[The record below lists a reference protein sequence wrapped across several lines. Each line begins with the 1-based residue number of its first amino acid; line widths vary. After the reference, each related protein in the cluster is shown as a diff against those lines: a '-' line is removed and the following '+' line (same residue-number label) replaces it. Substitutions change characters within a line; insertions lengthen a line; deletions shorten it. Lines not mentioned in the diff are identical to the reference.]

1 MWNRSNDIV
10 DLGYSTL
17 LHLFPHRKGELLSTS
32 LTVVIDNPHLLG
44 AVCGPND
51 SNINEISSLLSTR
64 VFTRGNEILLD
75 TEDEEVRLVFRSLV
89 ERITEIADRE
99 DSVSNQQVRS
109 IYLSLES
116 GDDVDVQ
123 AFRDNSIRI
132 PGATRRIYPRGQAQA
147 TYIRQMSTRDLT
159 FSVGPAGTGK
169 TYLAV
174 AHALME
180 LLSRKKRKII
190 LTRPVVETGE
200 SLGFLPGDL
209 TQKLAPY
216 LRPLY
221 DAMEDLVDPDFL
233 ERLRGNGQLEVAPLA
248 YMRGRS
254 LKNCYIV
261 LDEAQNTTI
270 EQMKMFLT
278 RLGEGSRA
286 VVTGDMTQV
295 DLPSSKRS
303 GLVDAVRVLR
313 NVDEIAITEFSSDDV
328 VRHPLVKKIIDAY
341 ESNH

>member
-1 MWNRSNDIV
+1 MLILSSNIL
-10 DLGYSTL
+10 DLGLSASL
-17 LHLFPHRKGELLSTS
+17 NCSTS
-32 LTVVIDNPHLLG
+32 KEESLSINLTVVIDNPELLG

-51 SNINEISSLLSTR
+51 CNLDEISSLLSSP
-64 VFTRGNEILLD
+64 VKTRGNEIFLDSADEERHLIFRSMLGRLLD
-75 TEDEEVRLVFRSLV
+75 MAGRDETVSSHQLRSLY
-89 ERITEIADRE
+89 T
-99 DSVSNQQVRS
+99 
-109 IYLSLES
+109 SLES
-116 GDDVDVQ
+116 GGDADIE
-123 AFRDNSIRI
+123 AFRDNIIRI
-132 PGATRRIYPRGQAQA
+132 PGGTRRIYPRSRQQ
-147 TYIRQMSTRDLT
+147 TSYIRQMSSKDLV
-159 FSVGPAGTGK
+159 FSIGPAGTGK

-180 LLSRKKRKII
+180 LLSRKKRKIV

-200 SLGFLPGDL
+200 NLGFLPGDL

-221 DAMEDLVDPDFL
+221 DAMEDLVDPDLL
-233 ERLRGNGQLEVAPLA
+233 ERLRNNGQLEVAPLA

-286 VVTGDMTQV
+286 VVTGDITQV
-295 DLPSSKRS
+295 DLPSPGRS
-303 GLVDAVRVLR
+303 GLADAVRVLK
-313 NVDEIAITEFSSDDV
+313 NIDDIALTEFTTQDV

-341 ESNH
+341 ESHR

>member
-1 MWNRSNDIV
+1 
-10 DLGYSTL
+10 
-17 LHLFPHRKGELLSTS
+17 LSVN
-32 LTVVIDNPHLLG
+32 LTIVIDNPELLG

-51 SNINEISSLLSTR
+51 RNLEEISSLLSSP
-64 VFTRGNEILLD
+64 VKTRGNEILL
-75 TEDEEVRLVFRSLV
+75 ESENEERRLLFRTMLDRLVEL
-89 ERITEIADRE
+89 AGRE
-99 DSVSNQQVRS
+99 EPVNSQKLRS
-109 IYLSLES
+109 IYASLES
-116 GDDVDVQ
+116 GDDADVE
-123 AFRDNSIRI
+123 AFRENVIRI
-132 PGATRRIYPRGQAQA
+132 PGGARRIYPRSRRQTA
-147 TYIRQMSTRDLT
+147 YIRQMSSRDLV
-159 FSVGPAGTGK
+159 FSIGPAGTGK

-180 LLSRKKRKII
+180 LLSRKKRKIV

-200 SLGFLPGDL
+200 NLGFLPGDL

-221 DAMEDLVDPDFL
+221 DAMEDLVDSELL
-233 ERLRGNGQLEVAPLA
+233 ERLRNNGQLEVAPLA

-286 VVTGDMTQV
+286 VVTGDITQV
-295 DLPSSKRS
+295 DLPSPGRS
-303 GLVDAVRVLR
+303 GLADAVKVLQH
-313 NVDEIAITEFSSDDV
+313 VEDIALTEFTSDDV

-341 ESNH
+341 ENYR

>member
-1 MWNRSNDIV
+1 
-10 DLGYSTL
+10 
-17 LHLFPHRKGELLSTS
+17 
-32 LTVVIDNPHLLG
+32 VVIDNPHLLG
-44 AVCGPND
+44 TVCGPND
-51 SNINEISSLLSTR
+51 GNIVEISTLLSTPVR
-64 VFTRGNEILLD
+64 TRGN
-75 TEDEEVRLVFRSLV
+75 
-89 ERITEIADRE
+89 RI
-99 DSVSNQQVRS
+99 V
-109 IYLSLES
+109 LES
-116 GDDVDVQ
+116 GDDEAQ
-123 AFRDNSIRI
+123 FLFRSLLDQIAEIAKSEEVVTSARVRAIFSALESGQGNQIRTFKENTIAI
-132 PGATRRIYPRGQAQA
+132 PGSNKRIYPRSQAQ
-147 TYIRQMSTRDLT
+147 TSYIRQMSAHDLI

-174 AHALME
+174 ARALTE
-180 LLSRKKRKII
+180 ILSKKKRKII

-221 DAMEDLVDPDFL
+221 DAIEDLL
-233 ERLRGNGQLEVAPLA
+233 ESDQIERIKNSGQLEVAPLA

-261 LDEAQNTTI
+261 LDEAQNTTL

-286 VVTGDMTQV
+286 VVTGDLTQI
-295 DLPSSKRS
+295 DLPSGRKS
-303 GLVDAVRVLR
+303 GLREAVRILDDV
-313 NVDEIAITEFSSDDV
+313 NEVAITEFTSSDV

-341 ESNH
+341 ENNN

>member
-1 MWNRSNDIV
+1 MFSS
-10 DLGYSTL
+10 LHCL
-17 LHLFPHRKGELLSTS
+17 LRTKEEPLSAS
-32 LTVVIDNPHLLG
+32 LTVIIDNPHLLG

-51 SNINEISSLLSTR
+51 RNIDQISNLLSTPIR
-64 VFTRGNEILLD
+64 TRGNEILLESGD
-75 TEDEEVRLVFRSLV
+75 DEVRLLFRSMLD
-89 ERITEIADRE
+89 RLSEIADKG
-99 DSVSNQQVRS
+99 DSVSNHQVRS
-109 IYLSLES
+109 VYEALES
-116 GDDVDVQ
+116 GNDVDIQ
-123 AFRDNSIRI
+123 AFRENVIQI
-132 PGATRRIYPRGQAQA
+132 PGASRRIFPRGKQQT
-147 TYIRQMSTRDLT
+147 TYIRQMSTRDLI

-180 LLSRKKRKII
+180 LLSRKKRKLV

-221 DAMEDLVDPDFL
+221 DAMEDLVDPDLL
-233 ERLRGNGQLEVAPLA
+233 ERLRNNGQLEVAPLA

-286 VVTGDMTQV
+286 VVTGDLTQV
-295 DLPSSKRS
+295 DLPSPGRS
-303 GLVDAVRVLR
+303 GLVHAVRVLR
-313 NVDEIAITEFSSDDV
+313 NVDEIAVTEFSSDDV

-341 ESNH
+341 ESDK

>member
-1 MWNRSNDIV
+1 MSFN
-10 DLGYSTL
+10 
-17 LHLFPHRKGELLSTS
+17 
-32 LTVVIDNPHLLG
+32 LTVVIDNPELLG
-44 AVCGPND
+44 TVCGPND
-51 SNINEISSLLSTR
+51 SNLEEISSLLSSP
-64 VFTRGNEILLD
+64 VKTRGNEILLES
-75 TEDEEVRLVFRSLV
+75 EDEESCLLFRSLMDRLV
-89 ERITEIADRE
+89 VIAKSD
-99 DSVSNQQVRS
+99 DYVSCQQLRS
-109 IYLSLES
+109 IYATLES
-116 GDDVDVQ
+116 GGDADVE
-123 AFRDNSIRI
+123 AFRDNVIRI
-132 PGATRRIYPRGQAQA
+132 PGGIRRIYPRSRLQTQ
-147 TYIRQMSTRDLT
+147 YIKQMSSKDLV
-159 FSVGPAGTGK
+159 FSIGPAGTGK

-200 SLGFLPGDL
+200 NLGFLPGDL

-233 ERLRGNGQLEVAPLA
+233 ERLRDNGQLEVAPLA

-261 LDEAQNTTI
+261 LDEAQNTTK

-286 VVTGDMTQV
+286 IVTGDITQV
-295 DLPSSKRS
+295 DLPSPGRS
-303 GLVDAVRVLR
+303 GLADAVRVLQH
-313 NVDEIAITEFSSDDV
+313 VEDIALTEFTSDDV

-341 ESNH
+341 ESYS

>member
-1 MWNRSNDIV
+1 
-10 DLGYSTL
+10 
-17 LHLFPHRKGELLSTS
+17 LSVN
-32 LTVVIDNPHLLG
+32 LTVVIENPELLG

-51 SNINEISSLLSTR
+51 CNLDEISSLLSSP
-64 VFTRGNEILLD
+64 VKTRGNEIFLDSSDEESHLLFRTLLD
-75 TEDEEVRLVFRSLV
+75 RLL
-89 ERITEIADRE
+89 EIAGRDE
-99 DSVSNQQVRS
+99 TVSSHQLRS
-109 IYLSLES
+109 IFSSLES
-116 GDDVDVQ
+116 GDDADIE
-123 AFRDNSIRI
+123 AYRDNIIRI
-132 PGATRRIYPRGQAQA
+132 PGGTRRIYPRSVRQ
-147 TYIRQMSTRDLT
+147 TDYIRQMSSRDLV
-159 FSVGPAGTGK
+159 FSIGPAGTGK

-180 LLSRKKRKII
+180 LLSRKKRKIV

-200 SLGFLPGDL
+200 NLGFLPGDL

-221 DAMEDLVDPDFL
+221 DAMEDLVDPDLL
-233 ERLRGNGQLEVAPLA
+233 ERLRINGQLEVAPLA

-286 VVTGDMTQV
+286 VVTGDITQV
-295 DLPSSKRS
+295 DLPSPGRS
-303 GLVDAVRVLR
+303 GLADAVRVLKHI
-313 NVDEIAITEFSSDDV
+313 DDIALTEFSSNDV

-341 ESNH
+341 ESYR

>member
-1 MWNRSNDIV
+1 MSVN
-10 DLGYSTL
+10 
-17 LHLFPHRKGELLSTS
+17 
-32 LTVVIDNPHLLG
+32 LTIVIDNPELLG

-51 SNINEISSLLSTR
+51 RNLEEISSLLSSP
-64 VFTRGNEILLD
+64 VKTRGNEILL
-75 TEDEEVRLVFRSLV
+75 ESENEERRLLFRTMLDRLVEL
-89 ERITEIADRE
+89 AGRE
-99 DSVSNQQVRS
+99 EPVNSQKLRS
-109 IYLSLES
+109 IYASLES
-116 GDDVDVQ
+116 GDDADVE
-123 AFRDNSIRI
+123 AFRENVIRI
-132 PGATRRIYPRGQAQA
+132 PGGARRIYPRSRRQTA
-147 TYIRQMSTRDLT
+147 YIRQMSSRDLV
-159 FSVGPAGTGK
+159 FSIGPAGTGK

-180 LLSRKKRKII
+180 LLSRKKRKIV

-200 SLGFLPGDL
+200 NLGFLPGDL

-221 DAMEDLVDPDFL
+221 DAMEDLVDSELL
-233 ERLRGNGQLEVAPLA
+233 ERLRNNGQLEVAPLA

-286 VVTGDMTQV
+286 VVTGDITQV
-295 DLPSSKRS
+295 DLPSPGRS
-303 GLVDAVRVLR
+303 GLADAVKVLQH
-313 NVDEIAITEFSSDDV
+313 VEDIALTEFTSDDV

-341 ESNH
+341 ENYR

>member
-1 MWNRSNDIV
+1 M
-10 DLGYSTL
+10 
-17 LHLFPHRKGELLSTS
+17 STS
-32 LTVVIDNPHLLG
+32 LTVVIDNPLLLG

-51 SNINEISSLLSTR
+51 RNLTEISTLLSTPVR
-64 VFTRGNEILLD
+64 TRGNEILL
-75 TEDEEVRLVFRSLV
+75 ESSDEETRLLFRSLLD
-89 ERITEIADRE
+89 RLAEIAERE
-99 DSVSNQQVRS
+99 DAVSSQQVRS
-109 IYLSLES
+109 LFAALES
-116 GDDVDVQ
+116 GDDADVE
-123 AFRDNSIRI
+123 AFRENVIRI
-132 PGATRRIYPRGQAQA
+132 PGGTRRIYPRSRPQAS
-147 TYIRQMSTRDLT
+147 YIRQMSTKDLV
-159 FSVGPAGTGK
+159 FSIGPAGTGK

-180 LLSRKKRKII
+180 LLSRKKKKIV

-200 SLGFLPGDL
+200 NLGFLPGDL

-221 DAMEDLVDPDFL
+221 DAMEDLVDSDLL
-233 ERLRGNGQLEVAPLA
+233 ERLRNNGQLEVAPLA

-270 EQMKMFLT
+270 EQMMMFLT

-286 VVTGDMTQV
+286 IVTGDLTQV
-295 DLPSSKRS
+295 DLSSPGRS
-303 GLVDAVRVLR
+303 GLADAVRVLR
-313 NVDEIAITEFSSDDV
+313 NVDDIAVAEFTSDDV

-341 ESNH
+341 ENHR

>member
-1 MWNRSNDIV
+1 
-10 DLGYSTL
+10 
-17 LHLFPHRKGELLSTS
+17 LSVN
-32 LTVVIDNPHLLG
+32 LAVVIENPELLG

-51 SNINEISSLLSTR
+51 CNLDEISSLLSSP
-64 VFTRGNEILLD
+64 VKTRGNEIFLD
-75 TEDEEVRLVFRSLV
+75 SADEERRLLFRSLL
-89 ERITEIADRE
+89 ERLLEIAGRDE
-99 DSVSNQQVRS
+99 TVSSHQLRS
-109 IYLSLES
+109 IFNSLES
-116 GDDVDVQ
+116 GDDADVE
-123 AFRDNSIRI
+123 AFRDNIIRI
-132 PGATRRIYPRGQAQA
+132 PGGTRRIYPRTVRQ
-147 TYIRQMSTRDLT
+147 TDYIRQMSSRDLV
-159 FSVGPAGTGK
+159 FSIGPAGTGK

-180 LLSRKKRKII
+180 LLSRKKRKIV

-200 SLGFLPGDL
+200 NLGFLPGDL

-221 DAMEDLVDPDFL
+221 DAMEDLVDPELL
-233 ERLRGNGQLEVAPLA
+233 ERLRNNGQLEVAPLA

-286 VVTGDMTQV
+286 VVTGDITQV
-295 DLPSSKRS
+295 DLPSPGRS
-303 GLVDAVRVLR
+303 GLADAVRVL
-313 NVDEIAITEFSSDDV
+313 NHIDDIALTEFSSDDV

-341 ESNH
+341 ESRR

>member
-1 MWNRSNDIV
+1 M
-10 DLGYSTL
+10 
-17 LHLFPHRKGELLSTS
+17 STS
-32 LTVVIDNPHLLG
+32 LTVVIDNTHLLG

-51 SNINEISSLLSTR
+51 RNLTEISTLLSTPVR
-64 VFTRGNEILLD
+64 TRGNEILL
-75 TEDEEVRLVFRSLV
+75 ESSDEETRFLFRSLLD
-89 ERITEIADRE
+89 RLAEIAERE
-99 DSVSNQQVRS
+99 DAVSSQQVRS
-109 IYLSLES
+109 LFAALES
-116 GDDVDVQ
+116 GDDADVE
-123 AFRDNSIRI
+123 AFRENIIRI
-132 PGATRRIYPRGQAQA
+132 PGGTRRIYPRSRQQAS
-147 TYIRQMSTRDLT
+147 YIRQMSTRDLV
-159 FSVGPAGTGK
+159 FSIGPAGTGK

-180 LLSRKKRKII
+180 LLSRKKKKIV

-200 SLGFLPGDL
+200 NLGFLPGDL

-221 DAMEDLVDPDFL
+221 DAMEDLVDTDLL
-233 ERLRGNGQLEVAPLA
+233 ERLRNNGQLEVAPLA

-270 EQMKMFLT
+270 EQMMMFLT

-286 VVTGDMTQV
+286 VVTGDLTQV
-295 DLPSSKRS
+295 DLSSPGRS
-303 GLVDAVRVLR
+303 GLADAIRVLQ
-313 NVDEIAITEFSSDDV
+313 NVDDIAIAEFTSADV

-341 ESNH
+341 QSHH

>member
-1 MWNRSNDIV
+1 MSFN
-10 DLGYSTL
+10 
-17 LHLFPHRKGELLSTS
+17 
-32 LTVVIDNPHLLG
+32 LTVVIDNPELLG
-44 AVCGPND
+44 TVCGPND
-51 SNINEISSLLSTR
+51 SNLEEISSLLSSP
-64 VFTRGNEILLD
+64 VKTRGNEILLES
-75 TEDEEVRLVFRSLV
+75 EDEESCLLFRSLMDRLV
-89 ERITEIADRE
+89 VIAKSD
-99 DSVSNQQVRS
+99 DYVSCQQLRS
-109 IYLSLES
+109 IYATLES
-116 GDDVDVQ
+116 GGDADVE
-123 AFRDNSIRI
+123 AFRDNVIRI
-132 PGATRRIYPRGQAQA
+132 PGGIRRIYPRTRQQ
-147 TYIRQMSTRDLT
+147 TQYIKQMSSKDLV
-159 FSVGPAGTGK
+159 FSIGPAGTGK

-200 SLGFLPGDL
+200 NLGFLPGDL

-233 ERLRGNGQLEVAPLA
+233 ERLRDNGQLEVAPLA

-261 LDEAQNTTI
+261 LDEAQNTTK

-286 VVTGDMTQV
+286 IVTGDITQV
-295 DLPSSKRS
+295 DLPSPGRS
-303 GLVDAVRVLR
+303 GLADAVRVLQH
-313 NVDEIAITEFSSDDV
+313 VEDIALTEFTSDDV

-341 ESNH
+341 ESYS

>member
-1 MWNRSNDIV
+1 
-10 DLGYSTL
+10 
-17 LHLFPHRKGELLSTS
+17 LSAS
-32 LTVVIDNPHLLG
+32 LTVVIDNPHLLS

-51 SNINEISSLLSTR
+51 RNIDHISNLLSTPIR
-64 VFTRGNEILLD
+64 TRGNEILLESGD
-75 TEDEEVRLVFRSLV
+75 DEVRLLFRSMLD
-89 ERITEIADRE
+89 RLSEIADKG
-99 DSVSNQQVRS
+99 DSVSNHQVRS
-109 IYLSLES
+109 VYEALES
-116 GDDVDVQ
+116 GNDVDVQ
-123 AFRDNSIRI
+123 AFRENVIQI
-132 PGATRRIYPRGQAQA
+132 PGASRRIFPRGKQQA
-147 TYIRQMSTRDLT
+147 TYIRQMSTRDLI

-180 LLSRKKRKII
+180 LLSRKKRKLV

-221 DAMEDLVDPDFL
+221 DAMEDLVDPDLL
-233 ERLRGNGQLEVAPLA
+233 ERLRNNGQLEVAPLA

-286 VVTGDMTQV
+286 VVTGDLTQV
-295 DLPSSKRS
+295 DLPSPGRS
-303 GLVDAVRVLR
+303 GLVHAVRVLR
-313 NVDEIAITEFSSDDV
+313 NVDEIAVTEFSSDDV

-341 ESNH
+341 ESDK

>member
-1 MWNRSNDIV
+1 MSA
-10 DLGYSTL
+10 
-17 LHLFPHRKGELLSTS
+17 S
-32 LTVVIDNPHLLG
+32 LTVVIDNPHILG

-51 SNINEISSLLSTR
+51 RNLDEISSLMSSPVR
-64 VFTRGNEILLD
+64 TRGNQISIETSD
-75 TEDEEVRLVFRSLV
+75 DESRLIFRSL
-89 ERITEIADRE
+89 IDQLTEIAVKD
-99 DSVSNQQVRS
+99 DSVSSQQVRS
-109 IYLSLES
+109 VFTSLES
-116 GDDVDVQ
+116 GDDADVL
-123 AFRDNSIRI
+123 AFRENVIHI
-132 PGATRRIYPRGQAQA
+132 PGGTRKVYPRSRQQAA
-147 TYIRQMSTRDLT
+147 YIRQMSMKDLV

-180 LLSRKKRKII
+180 LLSRKKRKIV
-190 LTRPVVETGE
+190 LTRPVVESGE
-200 SLGFLPGDL
+200 NLGFLPGDL

-221 DAMEDLVDPDFL
+221 DAMEDLIDPDLL
-233 ERLRGNGQLEVAPLA
+233 ERLKANGQIEVAPLA

-286 VVTGDMTQV
+286 IVTGDMTQV
-295 DLPSSKRS
+295 DLPRPGRT
-303 GLVDAVRVLR
+303 GLADAVKILGHL
-313 NVDEIAITEFSSDDV
+313 DDIAVTQFDSGDV
-328 VRHPLVKKIIDAY
+328 VRHPLVRKIIDAY
-341 ESNH
+341 ENRP

>member
-1 MWNRSNDIV
+1 MTSVAGHRYTGPRSEEEE
-10 DLGYSTL
+10 
-17 LHLFPHRKGELLSTS
+17 PLSAS
-32 LTVVIDNPHLLG
+32 LTVVIENPHLLG
-44 AVCGPND
+44 TVCGPND
-51 SNINEISSLLSTR
+51 SNLAEISALLSTPVR
-64 VFTRGNEILLD
+64 TRGNQIVLESTDDESRLL
-75 TEDEEVRLVFRSLV
+75 FRSLL
-89 ERITEIADRE
+89 ERLMEIADKD
-99 DSVSNQQVRS
+99 DSVTHHQVRS
-109 IYLSLES
+109 IFASLES
-116 GDDVDVQ
+116 GDDADVQ
-123 AFRDNSIRI
+123 AYRENVIRI
-132 PGATRRIYPRGQAQA
+132 PGGTRKVYPRSRQQ
-147 TYIRQMSTRDLT
+147 TSYIKQMSSIDLV

-180 LLSRKKRKII
+180 LLSRKKRKIV

-200 SLGFLPGDL
+200 NLGFLPGDL

-221 DAMEDLVDPDFL
+221 DAMEDLIDPDLL
-233 ERLRGNGQLEVAPLA
+233 ERLRNNGQIEVAPLA

-286 VVTGDMTQV
+286 VVTGDLTQV
-295 DLPSSKRS
+295 DLTSPGRS
-303 GLVDAVRVLR
+303 GLAHAVKILKGL
-313 NVDEIAITEFSSDDV
+313 DDIAVTEFDSTDV

-341 ESNH
+341 ESRG

>member
-1 MWNRSNDIV
+1 M
-10 DLGYSTL
+10 
-17 LHLFPHRKGELLSTS
+17 
-32 LTVVIDNPHLLG
+32 
-44 AVCGPND
+44 
-51 SNINEISSLLSTR
+51 SSR
-64 VFTRGNEILLD
+64 D
-75 TEDEEVRLVFRSLV
+75 LVF
-89 ERITEIADRE
+89 
-99 DSVSNQQVRS
+99 S
-109 IYLSLES
+109 I
-116 GDDVDVQ
+116 
-123 AFRDNSIRI
+123 
-132 PGATRRIYPRGQAQA
+132 
-147 TYIRQMSTRDLT
+147 
-159 FSVGPAGTGK
+159 GPAGTGK

-180 LLSRKKRKII
+180 LLSRKKRKIV

-200 SLGFLPGDL
+200 NLGFLPGDL

-221 DAMEDLVDPDFL
+221 DAMEDLVDSELL
-233 ERLRGNGQLEVAPLA
+233 ERLRNNGQLEVAPLA

-286 VVTGDMTQV
+286 VVTGDITQV
-295 DLPSSKRS
+295 DLPSPGRS
-303 GLVDAVRVLR
+303 GLADAVKVLQH
-313 NVDEIAITEFSSDDV
+313 VEDIALTEFTSDDV

-341 ESNH
+341 ENYR

>member
-1 MWNRSNDIV
+1 
-10 DLGYSTL
+10 
-17 LHLFPHRKGELLSTS
+17 LSAS
-32 LTVVIDNPHLLG
+32 LTVIIDNPHLLA

-51 SNINEISSLLSTR
+51 RNLDQISTLLSTPIR
-64 VFTRGNEILLD
+64 TRGNEILLESGD
-75 TEDEEVRLVFRSLV
+75 DEVRLLFRSMLD
-89 ERITEIADRE
+89 RLSEIADKG
-99 DSVSNQQVRS
+99 DSVSNHQVRS
-109 IYLSLES
+109 VYDALES
-116 GDDVDVQ
+116 GNDVDVQ
-123 AFRDNSIRI
+123 AFRENVIQI
-132 PGATRRIYPRGQAQA
+132 PGASRHIFPRGKQQA
-147 TYIRQMSTRDLT
+147 TYIRQMSTRDLI

-180 LLSRKKRKII
+180 LLSKKKRKLV

-221 DAMEDLVDPDFL
+221 DAMEDLVDPDLL
-233 ERLRGNGQLEVAPLA
+233 ERLRNNGQLEVAPLA

-286 VVTGDMTQV
+286 VVTGDLTQV
-295 DLPSSKRS
+295 DLPSPGRS
-303 GLVDAVRVLR
+303 GLVDAVRILR
-313 NVDEIAITEFSSDDV
+313 NVDEIAVTEFTSDDV

-341 ESNH
+341 ESDK

>member
-1 MWNRSNDIV
+1 MRA
-10 DLGYSTL
+10 
-17 LHLFPHRKGELLSTS
+17 S

-51 SNINEISSLLSTR
+51 RNLQEISSLLSSPVR
-64 VFTRGNEILLD
+64 TRGNEISLESTD
-75 TEDEEVRLVFRSLV
+75 DESRLIFRSLLD
-89 ERITEIADRE
+89 RLAEIADRE
-99 DSVSNQQVRS
+99 ETISSQQIRTIFS
-109 IYLSLES
+109 SLES
-116 GDDVDVQ
+116 GDDADVR
-123 AFRDNSIRI
+123 AFRENVVSI
-132 PGATRRIYPRGQAQA
+132 PGALRRVYPRSRLQAE
-147 TYIRQMSTRDLT
+147 YIRQMSAKDLV

-180 LLSRKKRKII
+180 LLSRKKRKIV
-190 LTRPVVETGE
+190 LTRPVVESGE

-221 DAMEDLVDPDFL
+221 DAMEDLVDPDLL
-233 ERLRGNGQLEVAPLA
+233 ERLRGNGQIEVAPLA

-261 LDEAQNTTI
+261 LDEAQNTTR

-286 VVTGDMTQV
+286 VVTGDLTQV
-295 DLPSSKRS
+295 DLPVPERS
-303 GLVDAVRVLR
+303 GLADAVRILGHLEDVA
-313 NVDEIAITEFSSDDV
+313 VTEFASGDV

-341 ESNH
+341 QSHP

>member
-1 MWNRSNDIV
+1 
-10 DLGYSTL
+10 
-17 LHLFPHRKGELLSTS
+17 LSAS
-32 LTVVIDNPHLLG
+32 LTVIIDNPHLLA

-51 SNINEISSLLSTR
+51 RNLDQISTLLSTPIR
-64 VFTRGNEILLD
+64 TRGNEILLESGD
-75 TEDEEVRLVFRSLV
+75 DEVRLLFRSILD
-89 ERITEIADRE
+89 RLSEIADKG
-99 DSVSNQQVRS
+99 DSVSNHQVRS
-109 IYLSLES
+109 VYDALES
-116 GDDVDVQ
+116 GNDVDVQ
-123 AFRDNSIRI
+123 AFRENVIQI
-132 PGATRRIYPRGQAQA
+132 PGASRHIFPRGKQQA
-147 TYIRQMSTRDLT
+147 TYIRQMSTRDLI

-180 LLSRKKRKII
+180 LLSKKKRKLV

-221 DAMEDLVDPDFL
+221 DAMEDLVDPDLL
-233 ERLRGNGQLEVAPLA
+233 ERLRNNGQLEVAPLA

-286 VVTGDMTQV
+286 VVTGDLTQV
-295 DLPSSKRS
+295 DLPSPGRS
-303 GLVDAVRVLR
+303 GLVDAVRILQ
-313 NVDEIAITEFSSDDV
+313 NVDEIAVTEFTSDDV

-341 ESNH
+341 ESDK